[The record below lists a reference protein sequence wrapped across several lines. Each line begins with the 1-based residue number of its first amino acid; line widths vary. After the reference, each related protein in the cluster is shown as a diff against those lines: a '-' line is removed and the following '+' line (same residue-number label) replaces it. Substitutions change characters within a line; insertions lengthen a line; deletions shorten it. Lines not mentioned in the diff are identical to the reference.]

1 MVITAIE
8 TALAHTPRVDPRPRI
23 EHCSLLHPEQMKRI
37 AMAGITLS
45 FLMDHVYYF
54 GRYFRDEI
62 LGPCASAAKHGILFT
77 LHSGT
82 TV

>member
-1 MVITAIE
+1 
-8 TALAHTPRVDPRPRI
+8 
-23 EHCSLLHPEQMKRI
+23 MKRI
-37 AMAGITLS
+37 AMPGITLS

-62 LGPCASAAKHGILFT
+62 LGPCASAAKHGIRFA